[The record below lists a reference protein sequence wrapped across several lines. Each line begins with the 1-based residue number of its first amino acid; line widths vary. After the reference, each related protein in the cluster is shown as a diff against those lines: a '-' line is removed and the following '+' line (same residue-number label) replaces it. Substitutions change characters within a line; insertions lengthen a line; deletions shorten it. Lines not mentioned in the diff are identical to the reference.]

1 MNHTCVHEW
10 GMRKKIIT
18 ALPNEQC
25 MYAKKFTNYSDY
37 SEPLIQD
44 RITRPVT
51 ETTEDENPRV
61 NPIDSSIYTQSV
73 LNFICSN
80 TTLVTMT
87 VNICLDYPIALE
99 LDSFIPCMFLTIHSP
114 ERIQREF
121 SNVMIHPSFRT
132 VLTSKEGEKEEGWRQ
147 REGTL

>member
-61 NPIDSSIYTQSV
+61 NPIDSSICTQSV
-73 LNFICSN
+73 LNFVCIN

-87 VNICLDYPIALE
+87 MNICLDYPIAVE
-99 LDSFIPCMFLTIHSP
+99 LDSFILCMFLTIHSP
-114 ERIQREF
+114 ERIETIF
-121 SNVMIHPSFRT
+121 
-132 VLTSKEGEKEEGWRQ
+132 
-147 REGTL
+147 